1 VFPSPDILIIPHFR
15 GFVKSFFQKGENL
28 FFPRQPSPDGL
39 GDPALTVA
47 VRAVFF
53 IRELNFVI
61 HLITSLSFVP
71 LLYHNFGGLSRGFL
85 NFFKIFFFIPY
96 REQGMKSALPE
107 VGSMA
112 IWWVKAEKPASRQA
126 RALANALERE
136 GKYSLFPSRGERPP
150 QVTMY

>member
-1 VFPSPDILIIPHFR
+1 MLKGWFLSIVDAPRGGLLCSRHNPSFLQRNGTGSHLYTAHLHTVRSRSLSARSYIAHVGFGSSPLPRSLVSVIIIPHFR
-15 GFVKSFFQKGENL
+15 GFVKSFFQKRENL

-71 LLYHNFGGLSRGFL
+71 LLYH
-85 NFFKIFFFIPY
+85 
-96 REQGMKSALPE
+96 
-107 VGSMA
+107 
-112 IWWVKAEKPASRQA
+112 
-126 RALANALERE
+126 
-136 GKYSLFPSRGERPP
+136 
-150 QVTMY
+150 T